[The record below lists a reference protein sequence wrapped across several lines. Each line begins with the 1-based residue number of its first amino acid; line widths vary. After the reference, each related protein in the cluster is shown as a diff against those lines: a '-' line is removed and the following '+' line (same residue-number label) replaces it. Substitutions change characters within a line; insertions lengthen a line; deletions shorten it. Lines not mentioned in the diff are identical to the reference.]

1 MHCGWRNAKSR
12 HFLRL
17 EPYAH
22 SEGSLTENIGALNA
36 ADGAQ
41 FGLNYA
47 RHVIR
52 DLVLIEIRG
61 REPKVHCGKLSI
73 SRLQVNDG
81 CLRFGRQVI
90 ANLRDLGL
98 YLSKSR
104 VGVVVEL

>member
-12 HFLRL
+12 HLFWL
-17 EPYAH
+17 EPDAH
-22 SEGSLTENIGALNA
+22 GEGALTENIGALDA

-41 FGLNYA
+41 FGLDYA

-61 REPKVHCGKLSI
+61 REPKVHCSKLSI
-73 SRLQVNDG
+73 GRLQVNDRR
-81 CLRFGRQVI
+81 LRFGRQVI